1 MKNRIIASLLALLL
15 AAGSLVSCESEAADD
30 GSAVTTAGDTA
41 AVETTA
47 AEETQLRDKVPELNF
62 NGADFS
68 ILMRTNMNHEFNAT
82 AENGEPVNDAVFRR
96 NNKIAQRF
104 NITFNM
110 IEEEGTWATQ
120 SNFLG
125 KIKNNVS
132 AGDASYDLIAG
143 YCAYISTLASDGYYY
158 NWRDINYIDFTAPW
172 WNQVLIN
179 ETEING
185 QLHFMSG
192 DLAISGIQNAICL
205 FYNKNLWTN
214 YQFEDPYELV
224 RSGKWTIDKMQSF
237 TTQAYQDLDG
247 DGQYSDGDQYGYVTD
262 THNLVDAYQAALQA
276 PALVRGDDGV
286 PTLVIQEEKFLS
298 AYAKIYDLL
307 LGQKST
313 YTGFDQ
319 ADTPEN
325 LYRPIFDQ
333 GRALI
338 VPEWL
343 GNAEI
348 LRSLEFDFGILPLP
362 KYDEAQDGYHTISQD
377 SFSLFCVPSVVK
389 DIDMIGAVTEA
400 LACESRNSVIPAFYE
415 VALKSKY
422 ARDEGSEE
430 MIDLIN
436 NSLYYDFSTVHIVAL
451 NKPTHSWRL
460 QLIAKSE
467 NLVSYI
473 ESQMKVYTK
482 SLEKLLE
489 SYSDAE

>member
-15 AAGSLVSCESEAADD
+15 AAGMVACASDPQKDDAA
-30 GSAVTTAGDTA
+30 TTAGDA
-41 AVETTA
+41 AANETTA
-47 AEETQLRDKVPELNF
+47 AEETELKDKVPELNF
-62 NGADFS
+62 GGADFS
-68 ILMRTNMNHEFNAT
+68 ILMRTNMSHEFL
-82 AENGEPVNDAVFRR
+82 AEAETGEPINDAVYRR
-96 NNKIAQRF
+96 NDKIAQRF

-132 AGDASYDLIAG
+132 SGDAVYDLIAG
-143 YCAYISTLASDGYYY
+143 YCAYIAELAADGYYY

-172 WNQVLIN
+172 WNQVLIA

-185 QLHFMSG
+185 QLHFMTG

-205 FYNKNLWTN
+205 FYNKDLWNN

-224 RSGKWTIDKMQSF
+224 RSGAWTIDKMQSF
-237 TTQAYQDLDG
+237 TTKAYQDLDG

-262 THNLVDAYQAALQA
+262 THNLVDAYQAALEA
-276 PALVRGDDGV
+276 PALTRDADGTPQLTV
-286 PTLVIQEEKFLS
+286 QSEKFLD
-298 AYAKIYDLL
+298 AYAKIFDLL
-307 LGQKST
+307 ITQQST
-313 YTGFDQ
+313 YTGFEQ

-325 LYRPIFDQ
+325 LYRPIFDE

-362 KYDEAQDGYHTISQD
+362 KYDEKQENYHTISQD
-377 SFSLFCVPSVVK
+377 SFSLFCVPSVVN
-389 DIDMIGAVTEA
+389 DIDMVGAITEA
-400 LACESRNSVIPAFYE
+400 LACESRNSVIPTFYE
-415 VALKSKY
+415 LALKSKY
-422 ARDEGSEE
+422 ARDPGSEE

-436 NSLYYDFSTVHIVAL
+436 NSLYYDFSTVHIIAL

-460 QLIAKSE
+460 QLMAESE
-467 NLVSYI
+467 NLVSYV
-473 ESQMKVYTK
+473 ESQMKLYTK

-489 SYSDAE
+489 SYADAE